1 MEARRRLAGE
11 TFDDQV
17 GTQPFEDAD
26 EKVDI
31 AVIEV
36 GLGGRFDEKAEI
48 LRVPCVLLGH
58 RRLFE

>member
-31 AVIEV
+31 LLFA
-36 GLGGRFDEKAEI
+36 EKAEI